1 MATWAEAFEAAA
13 MLLVDCDVE
22 EGCGSSFLFNP
33 RRQCPFCDHIQAPE
47 RFLLMHHYIYAPL
60 DELGEGAKAKDQ
72 WVPTGDQQLLVL
84 DKVVELHSSP
94 VGSSTYAESPVV
106 GRLELRAGGLWIDPS
121 SSRGLILQRQ
131 GGATAEKVKRGML
144 LETEW
149 KKDLRQALHLGGAEE
164 IHAAWRF
171 LW

>member
-1 MATWAEAFEAAA
+1 
-13 MLLVDCDVE
+13 
-22 EGCGSSFLFNP
+22 
-33 RRQCPFCDHIQAPE
+33 
-47 RFLLMHHYIYAPL
+47 
-60 DELGEGAKAKDQ
+60 
-72 WVPTGDQQLLVL
+72 
-84 DKVVELHSSP
+84 
-94 VGSSTYAESPVV
+94 
-106 GRLELRAGGLWIDPS
+106 
-121 SSRGLILQRQ
+121 LILQRQ